1 MELKT
6 GIYETLI
13 CKALEKKLQML
24 PKNYVGL
31 QLAVDSAEAPR
42 LLTHYISEILSQI
55 LGDDKI
61 FEGLAE
67 RVEFVNR
74 VIRFIERDNSDF
86 EPSDDII
93 TIKDKLLSAIIDSTG
108 KTDKQLELYN
118 KMRPSSG
125 FTSSSLF
132 TGSNEGLRMEDE
144 ISRDIVSSDVIYWIV
159 AFIRFSGVRIF
170 EESLRKFLERPT
182 ARLYI
187 ITTSYMGASEPK
199 AVEWLQRLDPER
211 VRIKVCYDT
220 TSDRLHAK
228 SYVFVRDSG
237 LSTAYIGSSNISRS
251 ALTQG
256 LEWNIRVTNKENPQI
271 IKAARATFETYW
283 HRGDFEDF
291 NPEKFRKAITESGKS
306 TNKRG
311 VTFPVYTVRPE
322 QKAILDKL
330 TVERTQHNNYRNL
343 IVAATGTGK
352 TAIAAFDY
360 KRFTEKAVGKHRLL
374 FIAHREEILE
384 QSRRTFAS
392 VLGQYDFGE
401 LWVGGHQPSAYGN
414 LDSLFISVQT
424 FNNQRERFQSFGKD
438 YYDFIVIDECH
449 HSQANSYRILFEL
462 FRPKVLLGLTAT
474 PERADGK
481 SLLPDFNGRISAEMR
496 LPEAINKMLLSP
508 FQYFCIGDNTVSLA
522 NVSWRQGCYDE
533 EELYRA
539 LNTSGRMSLITET
552 IPKYLSDE
560 YNCRAL
566 CFCIRRDHARS
577 VASGL
582 RQAGYNA
589 DYLTGNDTDE
599 RRKQVLDDFRHKRIN
614 YLCVVDL
621 LNEGVDIPEIDT
633 VLFLRPTKSLTVFLQ
648 QLGRG
653 LRLAPDKE
661 CLTVL
666 DYVSQANKNYSYES
680 RIRALT
686 GRNHRSL
693 KSEVAE
699 GFTFLPRGCSIKLD
713 KLSRQYVLENI
724 KSAIFNQKRLQTE
737 VQNYQQNFDDGLTLL
752 HFIRNFDLDIRTV
765 YKATTN
771 KAACWSKLRK
781 LAGVV
786 HYPSDTLTAT
796 YERNI
801 KQTIHWNDIRL
812 IRFVTALI
820 ENDFNYE
827 HSHDNNI
834 YALVLYYALYGKA
847 ITKTGFSNIDE
858 ALKAF
863 SRYDVFVDELSQ
875 IMECLTDQLSV
886 STSRIDELQEC
897 PLPLFSC
904 YTRQEQLMMFGK
916 IDSNSLFTP
925 QSGLYT
931 IEEKNVELLWITLN
945 KSDRDFSPTTQYND
959 YAISENYFHWQ
970 TQNTV
975 SHDKTGRRF
984 IEQKT
989 NGRKFLLFVR
999 ERKKDAFGFTEPY
1012 YCLGLVDYVRSEGDC
1027 PMNIVWKM
1035 HNPIPGFIL
1044 DKAEKLGVG

>member
-13 CKALEKKLQML
+13 CKSLEKKLQLM
-24 PKNYVGL
+24 PKNYVSL
-31 QLAVDSAEAPR
+31 RRDIDAAEAPK
-42 LLTHYISEILSQI
+42 LLTHYIADILSQI
-55 LGDDKI
+55 LDDDKI
-61 FEGLAE
+61 FDGLEE

-74 VIRFIERDNSDF
+74 VIKYIEKDNSDF
-86 EPSDDII
+86 DPSDDII

-118 KMRPSSG
+118 RLRPASG

-144 ISRDIVSSDVIYWIV
+144 ISKDIVSSDEIYWIV
-159 AFIRFSGVRIF
+159 AFIKFSGVRIF
-170 EESLRKFLERPT
+170 EDSLRKFLERPS
-182 ARLYI
+182 ARLNV

-199 AVEWLQRLDPER
+199 AVEWLQQLSPDK
-211 VRIKVCYDT
+211 VQIKVNYDT

-228 SYVFVRDSG
+228 SYIFVRNSG

-271 IKAARATFETYW
+271 IKAARAAFETYW
-283 HRGDFEDF
+283 HRIDFEDF
-291 NPEKFRKAITESGKS
+291 NAEKFRRAIVESGKS
-306 TNKRG
+306 VSKRG
-311 VTFPVYTVRPE
+311 ITLPVYTVRPE
-322 QKAILDKL
+322 QKAILDQL
-330 TVERTQHNNYRNL
+330 TFERTGHNNCRNL

-352 TAIAAFDY
+352 TVIAAFDY
-360 KRFTEKAVGKHRLL
+360 KRFTEKTEGKHRLL

-401 LWVGGHQPSAYGN
+401 LWVGNHQPSAYGN
-414 LDSLFISVQT
+414 LDYLFISIQT
-424 FNNQRERFQSFGKD
+424 FNSQRDRFKTFGKN

-449 HSQANSYRILFEL
+449 HSQANSYRVLFEL
-462 FRPKVLLGLTAT
+462 FNPKILLGLTAT
-474 PERADGK
+474 PERVDGK

-508 FQYFCIGDNTVSLA
+508 FQYFCIGDDTVSLA
-522 NVSWRQGCYDE
+522 NVSWRQGSYDE
-533 EELYRA
+533 EELYKA
-539 LNTSGRMSLITET
+539 LNTDDRMRLITET

-566 CFCIRRDHARS
+566 CFCIRRSHARD
-577 VASGL
+577 VALGL
-582 RQAGYNA
+582 KRAGYNA
-589 DYLTGNDTDE
+589 DFLTGNDTDE
-599 RRKQVLDDFRHKRIN
+599 RRKQVLDDFRHKKIN

-633 VLFLRPTKSLTVFLQ
+633 VLFLRPTKSLTIFLQ

-653 LRLAPDKE
+653 LRLAPDKD

-686 GRNHRSL
+686 GRNHKDL

-713 KLSRQYVLENI
+713 KLSRQYVLENL
-724 KSAIFNQKRLQTE
+724 KSAIFNLKRLQTE
-737 VQNYQQNFDDGLTLL
+737 VQNYTQNFDDGLTLS
-752 HFIRNFDLDIRTV
+752 HFIGKFDLDIRTV
-765 YKATTN
+765 YKTV
-771 KAACWSKLRK
+771 CWSRLRK
-781 LAGVV
+781 LAGIAG
-786 HYPSDTLTAT
+786 YTSDFLTDT
-796 YERNI
+796 YEKNI

-812 IRFVTALI
+812 ISFVKSLI
-820 ENDFNYE
+820 NNHFVYE
-827 HSHDNNI
+827 HNHDNDI
-834 YALVLYYALYGKA
+834 YALILYYALYGKV
-847 ITKTGFSNIDE
+847 IGKTRFQSIDE
-858 ALKAF
+858 ALKTF
-863 SRYDVFVDELSQ
+863 SCYDVFVDELSQ
-875 IMECLTDQLSV
+875 IMDCLIDRMKV
-886 STSRIDELQEC
+886 ATSPIAGLQDC

-904 YTRQEQLMMFGK
+904 YTRQEQLMMFG
-916 IDSNSLFTP
+916 IIGANNVFTP
-925 QSGLYT
+925 QSGLFS
-931 IEEKNVELLWITLN
+931 IADKNIELLWITLN

-959 YAISENYFHWQ
+959 YAISENLFHWQ
-970 TQNTV
+970 TQNNV

-999 ERKKDAFGFTEPY
+999 EGKKDAFGFTEPY
-1012 YCLGLVDYVRSEGDC
+1012 YCLGLVDYVRSEGNR

-1035 HNPIPGFIL
+1035 HKPIPGFIL
-1044 DKAEKLGVG
+1044 DKAEKLAVG